1 MTRDPSAPRRNG
13 PGRTPERRRWRRR
26 RAGTIRVERIADDER
41 RTWQVAVR
49 NVSQGGL
56 RLVLG
61 NGLPPGTAL
70 RLRLS
75 RPGRDMTVVVS
86 VRVVYVLEK
95 PAGCFITGCA
105 FEQPLRDDQFRG
117 LT

>member
-1 MTRDPSAPRRNG
+1 MTRDPSPPAGG
-13 PGRTPERRRWRRR
+13 PGPPRDRRRWRRQ
-26 RAGTIRVERIADDER
+26 RAGTIRVERIADGER
-41 RTWQVAVR
+41 RAWQVAVR
-49 NVSQGGL
+49 NVSPGGV

-75 RPGRDMTVVVS
+75 RPGRDIAVVVS
-86 VRVVYVLEK
+86 ARVVYVLEK

-105 FEQPLRDDQFRG
+105 FEQPLHDDQFRG
-117 LT
+117 LM